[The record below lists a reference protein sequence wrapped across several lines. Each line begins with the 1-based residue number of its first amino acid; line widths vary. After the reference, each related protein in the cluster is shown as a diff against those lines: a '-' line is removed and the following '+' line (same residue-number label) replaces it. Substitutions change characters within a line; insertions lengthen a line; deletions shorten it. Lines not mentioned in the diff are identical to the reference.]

1 MNPAIIVA
9 MQDIKKRKGI
19 QSVEIGLKVLGALV
33 GLGHPSSLSEIAK
46 ASDLSPSQTPRYLAS
61 LVNMRYLRQDPES
74 ALYDLHTGALRLGL
88 ASLARLDLLD
98 EASRITQEFVKA
110 TGRTTLLCIW
120 SELGPTI
127 IRWFPGNPPI
137 YTSLA
142 IGSRLSLTHLARGR
156 GFLAFQHEAYLSQ
169 LLPEEMAQAR
179 TGGTIDVAVI
189 RQHVRGHFIADVDGT
204 VIPGLRAL
212 AAPIFDLQGQL
223 AIVISTDEINNKD
236 GIGLAQVAGH
246 QVAVFAV
253 EGQYYATSDRCTHG
267 RASLSQGYLE
277 GHLIECPLHQ
287 GSFDVRTGAAVNL
300 PCKVNL
306 RTFPVQVAD
315 GFVSLK
321 IEEEDGNVASSE

>member
-33 GLGHPSSLSEIAK
+33 GLGRPSSLSEIAK
-46 ASDLSPSQTPRYLAS
+46 ASDLSPSQTHRYLAS
-61 LVNMRYLRQDPES
+61 FVNMRYLRQDPES

-98 EASRITQEFVKA
+98 KASRITQGFVKA
-110 TGRTTLLCIW
+110 TGRTALLCIW
-120 SELGPTI
+120 SEPGPTI

-142 IGSRLSLTHLARGR
+142 IGSRLLLTHSATGR
-156 GFLAFQHEAYLSQ
+156 VFLAFQNEAYLSQ
-169 LLPEEMAQAR
+169 LLQEELAQTR

-189 RQHVRGHFIADVDGT
+189 RQHVRRHFVADVDGT

-212 AAPIFDLQGQL
+212 AAPVFDLQGQL
-223 AIVISTDEINNKD
+223 ALVISTDEINNKD

-246 QVAVFAV
+246 QVAVIAV

-267 RASLSQGYLE
+267 SASLSQGYLE
-277 GHLIECPLHQ
+277 GHLSECPLHQ
-287 GSFDVRTGAAVNL
+287 GRFDVRSGAAVSL
-300 PCKVNL
+300 PCKINL
-306 RTFPVQVAD
+306 RTFPVQMAEGV
-315 GFVSLK
+315 VYIK
-321 IEEEDGNVASSE
+321 IEEEDDHVTSIE